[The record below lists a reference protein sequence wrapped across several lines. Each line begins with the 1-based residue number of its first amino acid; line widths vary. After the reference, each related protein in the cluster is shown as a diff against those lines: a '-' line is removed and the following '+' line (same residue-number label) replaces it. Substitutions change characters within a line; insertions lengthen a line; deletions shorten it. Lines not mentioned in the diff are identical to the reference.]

1 MHHSDLVKRFLSYV
15 VFDTQSAEGVDA
27 VPSSEGQRTLGNFL
41 AEELRAIGLSDAFC
55 DGHAYVV
62 ATLPANIDK
71 KIPTVAL
78 IAHLDTALEV
88 SGMDARP
95 SIVRYEGGD
104 VVLDAENDIRIAEAD
119 FPELAKSRGQELIV
133 TDGSTLLGADDKAG
147 IAAIVEAVKRCVDN
161 PDEPHGTVKVVFTPD
176 EEIGHG
182 ASLLNLETL
191 KADFAYTVDGGD
203 IGELCWETFNAA
215 KATVS
220 FRGRSV
226 HPGTAKGKMKNAN
239 LMLMDFLSKLPAGER
254 PEMTEGCEGFFHA
267 IAMHGDVE
275 EATAEIIV
283 RDHDRQIFE
292 ARKEK
297 LKEIASGIDVQYGP
311 GSCSVSIRDQY
322 YNMADKLKDKMYVVE
337 YAREAMRRS
346 GVEPREI
353 PVRGGTDG
361 SALSWRGLPTPNI
374 FTGGMNAHG
383 RQEFIPVPSLE
394 KCCEVVGKLIS
405 VIAE

>member
-15 VFDTQSAEGVDA
+15 MFDTQSAEGMDA
-27 VPSSEGQRTLGNFL
+27 VPSSEGQRILGDLL
-41 AEELRAIGLSDAFC
+41 AEELRGIGLADAFC

-62 ATLPANIDK
+62 GTLPANTDRD
-71 KIPTVAL
+71 IPTVAL

-88 SGMDARP
+88 SGADVRP
-95 SIVRYEGGD
+95 KIVRYDGGD
-104 VVLDAENDIRIAEAD
+104 IVLDTENDIGIAETD
-119 FPELAKSRGQELIV
+119 FPELAKFKGQELIV

-147 IAAIVEAVKRCVDN
+147 IAAIVEAVKRCIDN

-182 ASLLNLETL
+182 ASLLNLEAL

-203 IGELCWETFNAA
+203 VGELCWETFNAA

-239 LMLMDFLSKLPAGER
+239 LMLMEFLSKLPPDER
-254 PEMTEGCEGFFHA
+254 PETTEGRAGFFHI

-275 EATAEIIV
+275 SATAEIIV

-292 ARKEK
+292 ARKKK
-297 LKEIASGIDVQYGP
+297 LEEIASAIAAQYGP
-311 GSCSVSIRDQY
+311 GSCDISIRDQY
-322 YNMADKLKDKMYVVE
+322 YNMADKLRDKMYIVE
-337 YAREAMRRS
+337 YAREAMRRC
-346 GVEPREI
+346 GIEPREI